1 MPFVNVQTATGN
13 VRYNYTICT
22 PTSTDASSLEPNLPT
37 VLFIHTILTTQIIFH
52 SQFADPRLRRFNLVA
67 FDTREHG
74 ETVGEHIPLKYDE
87 VDAMEDTVK
96 FLDAISLPPC
106 HICGLGSGTTVALQ
120 LALKHP
126 TRVLSL
132 TFFSPLC
139 IEEPPEVTEGFGEVF
154 GRWTSALPDADTVD
168 EELLQ
173 EAFMGL
179 AEYAFTNIE
188 SASKLALTIG
198 WYINECNRRRWT
210 YEKLGA
216 CKMLIM
222 DFMANRKGHT
232 TSELAQITCPIV
244 LVTAG
249 NGVGYPSDFAERF
262 HKQLETAKVRVSTVN
277 IPNAPHFMC
286 VDYGDII
293 NPLLYDQVMSQIASD
308 SASLPAI
315 QQAALVHSPW
325 HNQLKAAGWDGS
337 EDDGMYYI

>member
-188 SASKLALTIG
+188 SASKLALT
-198 WYINECNRRRWT
+198 Y
-210 YEKLGA
+210 
-216 CKMLIM
+216 
-222 DFMANRKGHT
+222 GHT